1 MIGGAAPRPPHERAF
16 SASGVLLVPYEI
28 FLNVHALVGSG
39 YSQRNDGAEA
49 GPSTSKSDQGVGSQ
63 GPGTELDADDSG
75 IWLILQSHHV
85 AGARADR
92 PGAVPVAGR
101 GWPRGPA
108 EQLRHVDEGD
118 FPAGKDAARGGAG
131 AGEDDLPAG

>member
-1 MIGGAAPRPPHERAF
+1 MVRRRGLRLPVRPR
-16 SASGVLLVPYEI
+16 
-28 FLNVHALVGSG
+28 
-39 YSQRNDGAEA
+39 
-49 GPSTSKSDQGVGSQ
+49 VGSQ

-85 AGARADR
+85 AVARADR

-101 GWPRGPA
+101 RWPRGPA

-118 FPAGKDAARGGAG
+118 FPPGRMPPGA
-131 AGEDDLPAG
+131 ELVSVKTIFPPAKSCQVP